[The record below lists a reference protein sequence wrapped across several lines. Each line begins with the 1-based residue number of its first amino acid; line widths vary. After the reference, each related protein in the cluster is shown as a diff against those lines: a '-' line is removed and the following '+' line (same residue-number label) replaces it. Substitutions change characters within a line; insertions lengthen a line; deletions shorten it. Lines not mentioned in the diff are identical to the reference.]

1 MNQLAVRYSRLRS
14 KRSLFRIAL
23 VVTICLFATGQFR
36 RSRYPRYDALI
47 NAIDRKDANALKAEL
62 DRGTNPD
69 AYPDDRDSLY
79 AEEGITPLNYAIDK
93 GDYESVKVLL
103 DYRANPQLRRPVALQ
118 PASHCK
124 RPARHCT
131 RREYRNRATSCQIWG
146 GAIGSSLYL

>member
-1 MNQLAVRYSRLRS
+1 MNQSVRCYSRLRS
-14 KRSLFRIAL
+14 KRSLFRVAL

-47 NAIDRKDANALKAEL
+47 NAIDRKDTNALKAEL

-103 DYRANPQLRRPVALQ
+103 DYRANPNLGDQWHYSPL
-118 PASHCK
+118 HT
-124 RPARHCT
+124 ARDPLDT
-131 RREYRNRATSCQIWG
+131 AREESI
-146 GAIGSSLYL
+146 AIERLLIERDAE